1 MKIINIKHSV
11 YILYKYSPMIL
22 HSKILF
28 TTEYSKLD
36 FEMVALYSLV
46 IYAKDDRQATASQTI
61 LMQTQDVNELPI
73 FTGSLAQG
81 DQGTELFS
89 WEGRT
94 LWTYV
99 C

>member
-1 MKIINIKHSV
+1 
-11 YILYKYSPMIL
+11 
-22 HSKILF
+22 
-28 TTEYSKLD
+28 
-36 FEMVALYSLV
+36 MVALYSLV

-89 WEGRT
+89 WGRKDPVDICM
-94 LWTYV
+94 LMPCPLIASWV
-99 C
+99 